1 MTATEEKKNKKLK
14 SLALIL
20 RSLAPESQRAIYKQ
34 LPDELVRRIT
44 QVSLNIDKELTQE
57 DWDLFTKTWPEF
69 SHLISGV
76 QKETQHEKCLKFKNH
91 ERQVIQ
97 EYLDYKLGNKKSRP
111 NISNS
116 ITRIIDNFI
125 SEQNAN

>member
-1 MTATEEKKNKKLK
+1 MSTVEEKRNKKLK

-44 QVSLNIDKELTQE
+44 QVSLDIDKELTKE
-57 DWDLFTKTWPEF
+57 DWEIFTRSWPEF
-69 SHLISGV
+69 AHLISGV
-76 QKETQHEKCLKFKNH
+76 VQETNYEQCIKFKNK
-91 ERQVIQ
+91 ERPKVQ
-97 EYLDYKLGNKKSRP
+97 EYLDYRMGNKKGRP
-111 NISNS
+111 NLSSS

-125 SEQNAN
+125 SQNAN

>member
-1 MTATEEKKNKKLK
+1 MMATEEKKNKKLK

-57 DWDLFTKTWPEF
+57 DWELFTRTWPEF

-76 QKETQHEKCLKFKNH
+76 VKETQFEQCIKFKKQ
-91 ERQVIQ
+91 ERPLVQQ
-97 EYLDYKLGNKKSRP
+97 YLDYKLGNIKGRP
-111 NISNS
+111 NLSSS

-125 SEQNAN
+125 SE

>member
-44 QVSLNIDKELTQE
+44 QVSLDIDKELTKE
-57 DWDLFTKTWPEF
+57 DWEIFTHSWPEF

-76 QKETQHEKCLKFKNH
+76 VQETQYEHCAKFKNK
-91 ERQVIQ
+91 ERPKVQ
-97 EYLDYKLGNKKSRP
+97 EYLDYKMGNKKGRP
-111 NISNS
+111 NLSSS

-125 SEQNAN
+125 SQNAN

>member
-1 MTATEEKKNKKLK
+1 MSTTEEKKNKKLK

-44 QVSLNIDKELTQE
+44 QVSLDIDKEPTKE
-57 DWDLFTKTWPEF
+57 DWEIFTQSWPEF
-69 SHLISGV
+69 AYLISGV
-76 QKETQHEKCLKFKNH
+76 VQETQYENCAKYRNK
-91 ERQVIQ
+91 ERPKVQ
-97 EYLDYKLGNKKSRP
+97 EYLDYRMGNKKGRP
-111 NISNS
+111 NLSSS

-125 SEQNAN
+125 AQNAN

>member
-1 MTATEEKKNKKLK
+1 MSTVEEKRNKKLK

-44 QVSLNIDKELTQE
+44 QVSLDIDKELTKE
-57 DWDLFTKTWPEF
+57 DWEIFTRSWPEF
-69 SHLISGV
+69 AHLISGV
-76 QKETQHEKCLKFKNH
+76 VQETNYEQCIKFKNK
-91 ERQVIQ
+91 ERPKIQ
-97 EYLDYKLGNKKSRP
+97 EYLDYRMGNKKGRP
-111 NISNS
+111 NLSSS

-125 SEQNAN
+125 SQNAN

>member
-1 MTATEEKKNKKLK
+1 MSTTEEKKNKKLK

-44 QVSLNIDKELTQE
+44 QVSLDIDKELTKE
-57 DWDLFTKTWPEF
+57 DWEIFTQSWPEF
-69 SHLISGV
+69 AYLISGV
-76 QKETQHEKCLKFKNH
+76 VQETQYENCAKYRNK
-91 ERQVIQ
+91 ERPKVQ
-97 EYLDYKLGNKKSRP
+97 EYLDYRMGNKNGRP
-111 NISNS
+111 NLSSS

-125 SEQNAN
+125 AQNAN

>member
-44 QVSLNIDKELTQE
+44 QVSLDIDKELTKE
-57 DWDLFTKTWPEF
+57 DWRF
-69 SHLISGV
+69 SPI
-76 QKETQHEKCLKFKNH
+76 
-91 ERQVIQ
+91 
-97 EYLDYKLGNKKSRP
+97 LGQ
-111 NISNS
+111 
-116 ITRIIDNFI
+116 NFHI
-125 SEQNAN
+125 

>member
-1 MTATEEKKNKKLK
+1 MSTTEEKKNKKLK

-44 QVSLNIDKELTQE
+44 QVSLDIDKELTKE
-57 DWDLFTKTWPEF
+57 DWEIFTQSWPEF
-69 SHLISGV
+69 AHLIGGV
-76 QKETQHEKCLKFKNH
+76 VQETQYENCAKYRNK
-91 ERQVIQ
+91 ERPKVQ
-97 EYLDYKLGNKKSRP
+97 EYLDYRMGNKKGRP
-111 NISNS
+111 NLSSS

-125 SEQNAN
+125 AQNAN